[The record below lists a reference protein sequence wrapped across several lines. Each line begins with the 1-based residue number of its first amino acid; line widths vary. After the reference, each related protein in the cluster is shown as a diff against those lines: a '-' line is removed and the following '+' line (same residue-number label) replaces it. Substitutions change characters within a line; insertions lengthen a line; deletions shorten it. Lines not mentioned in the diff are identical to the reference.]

1 MVFVAVVVA
10 AALAAEGPSAE
21 ARALHA
27 VLAGVVQRET
37 AGLTPFATS
46 AHPLALRAVVVDVD
60 RGVAADVDGD
70 TAVYLASTAKL
81 FVLMTAYAA
90 QAAGTLRFDEVL
102 PFGIDDVRDGSPTLN
117 RRPLGSTLR
126 VDELLTVMVRDSD
139 NAAFDLLLRRL
150 GEDNVTAM
158 ARRFGA
164 AGRIVSTLETRKS
177 VYAVLDPRARGLSA
191 EAIRDVRWRDG
202 FRPRLDVLKRH
213 IGAPFGRYGKRE
225 HDEAWAT
232 HYASGLSSAP
242 LSTVAAA
249 LVALAS
255 GRVVS
260 PAADREML
268 SLLRH
273 TKTSERRLLG
283 DLPVGTPVAHKTGSL
298 HKRLVDAGVVSLDD
312 ADGGGALVV
321 AVAVSGVDH
330 EVGEAAIAAV
340 ARAAFDAVRQL
351 RRVTPALPA
360 TTP

>member
-1 MVFVAVVVA
+1 VLVVIVA
-10 AALAAEGPSAE
+10 AAVLAAPAPQRAD
-21 ARALHA
+21 ARALQA
-27 VLAGVVQRET
+27 VLSGVVQRET
-37 AGLTPFATS
+37 AALTPFATS
-46 AHPLALRAVVVDVD
+46 AHPLAIRAVVVDVD
-60 RGVAADVDGD
+60 RGVSAGVDGD
-70 TAVYLASTAKL
+70 TAVYLASAAKL
-81 FVLMTAYAA
+81 FVLMSAYAA
-90 QAAGTLRFDEVL
+90 AAAGTLRFDEEL

-117 RRPLGSTLR
+117 RRPLGSTFR
-126 VDELLTVMVRDSD
+126 VDDLLTVMVRDSD

-150 GEDNVTAM
+150 GEDRVAAM
-158 ARRFGA
+158 ARRFGP

-177 VYAVLDPRARGLSA
+177 VYAVLDPRARDLSA

-202 FRPRLDVLKRH
+202 FRPRLDVLKRR
-213 IGAPFGRYGKRE
+213 IGAPFGRYGKQE
-225 HDEAWAT
+225 HDDAWAT

-255 GRVVS
+255 GTGVS

-298 HKRLVDAGVVSLDD
+298 HKRLVDVGVVSLDD
-312 ADGGGALVV
+312 VDGGGAVVV

-330 EVGEAAIAAV
+330 EAGEAAIAAV
-340 ARAAFDAVRQL
+340 ARAAFDAIRHL
-351 RRVTPALPA
+351 RRVTPPSPA
-360 TTP
+360 TAP